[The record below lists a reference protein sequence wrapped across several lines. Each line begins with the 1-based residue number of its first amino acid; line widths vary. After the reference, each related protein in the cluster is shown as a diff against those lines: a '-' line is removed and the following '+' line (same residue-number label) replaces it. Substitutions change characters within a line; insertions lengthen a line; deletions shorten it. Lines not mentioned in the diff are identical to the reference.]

1 MAAVKHRL
9 DPTRLKLVY
18 KRVHKN
24 GAGQAVYVM
33 AGGGGGGCSVVTTSK
48 QKRLINRMNLVVNK

>member
-18 KRVHKN
+18 KGVHKN

-33 AGGGGGGCSVVTTSK
+33 EGEAILLLPSK
-48 QKRLINRMNLVVNK
+48 QKDWLILNLVIDE

>member
-18 KRVHKN
+18 KGVHKN

-33 AGGGGGGCSVVTTSK
+33 EEGGCSVVTTSK